1 MTTPLQRGEVQ
12 GYDMDRMI
20 VEFTMLDEGKVVRC
34 AISSAAMDDIEGRRN
49 TRADHRVD
57 QFIRLRDVIEEH
69 AQRRISEGNTQF
81 DRRVVLRSNDF
92 LPGPIKSGGNA
103 APGKSEK
110 PIQ

>member
-34 AISSAAMDDIEGRRN
+34 AVSSAAMDDIEGRRN
-49 TRADHRVD
+49 VRPDHRVE
-57 QFIRLRDVIEEH
+57 QFVRLRDVIEEH
-69 AQRRISEGNTQF
+69 AQRRFSEGNTQF
-81 DRRVVLRSNDF
+81 DKRVVLRSNDF
-92 LPGPIKSGGNA
+92 LPESIKRDGNA
-103 APGKSEK
+103 APVKTEK